1 MKNSQYD
8 PTKNPNVLLFKFGI
22 AHGEKIGLRVI
33 SREKTKLFNNLSDSE
48 LDLPEG
54 QSLRLHPPHI
64 VH

>member
-1 MKNSQYD
+1 MNKNYIMLIDKATHARKKQ
-8 PTKNPNVLLFKFGI
+8 K
-22 AHGEKIGLRVI
+22 
-33 SREKTKLFNNLSDSE
+33 